1 MSNKKSDKKIL
12 SIQASEEDNKPST
25 NAEPK
30 EESRSTIEVND
41 KSKTDA
47 STGSKEE
54 E

>member
-1 MSNKKSDKKIL
+1 MLK
-12 SIQASEEDNKPST
+12 
-25 NAEPK
+25 PK